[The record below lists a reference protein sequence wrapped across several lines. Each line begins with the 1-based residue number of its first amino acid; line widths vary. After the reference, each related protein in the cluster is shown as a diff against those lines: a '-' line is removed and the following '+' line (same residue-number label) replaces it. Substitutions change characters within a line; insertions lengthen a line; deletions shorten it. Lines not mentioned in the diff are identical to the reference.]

1 MDAAATSE
9 DSKQIFLALGQHFAV
24 QGQLDLFATQILNSL
39 RGDSRP
45 QLGYRIDNLLDCWG
59 VCPESV
65 ARSPPGTGHG
75 RSGRPGMF
83 VQRKSSQAH
92 RNDSAGP

>member
-1 MDAAATSE
+1 
-9 DSKQIFLALGQHFAV
+9 
-24 QGQLDLFATQILNSL
+24 LFATQILNSL

-45 QLGYRIDNLLDCWG
+45 QLGYRIELLDCWG

-65 ARSPPGTGHG
+65 ARPLPGTGQG